1 MQLTILNMLS
11 TGSLSAFTA
20 SFTDA
25 ASVGAARPVREARD
39 AGRQGQDVPSGPTV
53 APTGPL
59 TPRPGVRLPRGSI
72 VDLSV

>member
-1 MQLTILNMLS
+1 MQLTILHMLS

-25 ASVGAARPVREARD
+25 ASVGAARPVRETREV
-39 AGRQGQDVPSGPTV
+39 GRQGPGAPSGGAVSP
-53 APTGPL
+53 PGPI
-59 TPRPGVRLPRGSI
+59 TPRPGVMLPRGSI